1 MLAIFKKELRSYFN
15 SMMGYI
21 FIAFFLVIIGLYF
34 VVYNL
39 MNGLPNFE
47 YVLATI
53 SFIFTILVPILTMKI
68 MAEENRQKT
77 DQLLLTSPLK
87 IESIVLGKYFSI
99 MTIYG
104 IVMCIICFYPLILS
118 KYGTVN
124 LKVAYAS
131 IFGFFLFGGAY
142 IAIGLFISALTENQV
157 VAAVVTFI
165 VILITTLME
174 SIAGIL
180 PTDNKSAWLIFSV
193 LFIILCCVSY
203 VLMHNAVLSLGLCI
217 IGEIILTIMYLVKP
231 TIFDGSI
238 VLVFKWF
245 SVASR
250 YDDFSQGLF
259 NISSIVYYISIIFIF
274 NFLTVQALKKRRW
287 S

>member
-1 MLAIFKKELRSYFN
+1 MFAIYKKELRSYFN

-39 MNGLPNFE
+39 MNGLPKFE
-47 YVLATI
+47 YVLSAV
-53 SFIFTILVPILTMKI
+53 SFIFTVLVPILTMKI

-87 IESIVLGKYFSI
+87 IESIVIGKYLSI
-99 MTIYG
+99 MTIYA
-104 IVMCIICFYPLILS
+104 IVMLIVSFYPLILTQ
-118 KYGTVN
+118 YGTVN
-124 LKVAYAS
+124 LKTAYAS

-142 IAIGLFISALTENQV
+142 IAIGLFISALTDNQV
-157 VAAVVTFI
+157 VAAVITFI
-165 VILITTLME
+165 VLLITTLME

-180 PTDNKSAWLIFSV
+180 PRDNKSAWLIFSV
-193 LFIILCCVSY
+193 LLIILCFVSY
-203 VLMHNAVLSLGLCI
+203 VLMRNVILSLGIGIL
-217 IGEIILTIMYLVKP
+217 GEILLTILYIVKP
-231 TIFDGSI
+231 TIYDGSI
-238 VLVFKWF
+238 LLVFKWF
-245 SVASR
+245 SIASR

-274 NFLTVQALKKRRW
+274 TFLTVQALKKRRW